1 MQDSLQ
7 ALIPDCLMAQQYG
20 LRMELL
26 RLAKQRLSSEQK
38 VEAYA
43 ALEKKISASIEQVAV
58 RRASIPKI
66 EYPEEL
72 PVSAKRAEIKAA
84 LLKTQVLVL
93 AGDTGSG
100 KTTQLP
106 KMCLELGFGAR
117 GLIGHTQPRRIAA
130 RAVAARIAD
139 ETNTPLGNAIGY
151 QVRFTDN
158 TEASTL
164 VKLMTDGIL
173 LAEIQQD
180 RFLNKYEV
188 LIIDEA
194 HERSLNIDFLL
205 GYLKQLLK
213 KRKDLKLIITSAT
226 IDVEKFS
233 QYFEGAPIV
242 SVSGRTFPVDILY
255 RPLESDEDE
264 ASEQSKPEGDPL
276 TGGILAALH
285 EIEALERKQK
295 QAPGDVLIF
304 LSGERDIRDLAIEL
318 RKQPLRNTEVLPLYA
333 RLTPAEQN
341 KIFAKHTGRRIVLST
356 NVAETSLTVPGIVYV
371 IDTGYARI
379 SRYSVQSKVQRLPI
393 ERISQASA
401 NQRAGRCG
409 RVSHGTCI
417 RLYGEEDFL
426 SRAEFT
432 DPEIQR
438 TNLSA
443 VILQML
449 MLRLGE
455 IESFPFLDKPEQ
467 KAINDGYKLLL
478 ELGAIDKARQI
489 SPIGRKMAAIPADPR
504 LGRMLIDAAARSCLQ
519 ELLIIVSALSVQDP
533 KESPPEKRQAAR
545 EQHQHFAHPESD
557 FLSWVL
563 LWDEYE
569 VQRQALNQNGLR
581 QYCKKHFL
589 SFMRMREWRETH
601 RQLHLTCQQLG
612 FKENR
617 RADARAADDE
627 INYEAVH
634 RAILNGSLN
643 QLGMKGD
650 DGQYNGSRG
659 RKFAI
664 FPSSVLARKGPKW
677 VVTGELI
684 ETSRLYATML
694 GRIEPKWAVEA
705 AGELVKRDYA
715 EAHWEK
721 SRGQVVA
728 FEKISLS
735 GLVLIEKQRVDFS
748 RIDPKLS
755 REIFIRE
762 ALVGLSL
769 NTRADFYAHN
779 LQMLEALRKEEEK
792 LRRPDII
799 VGEDQLFD
807 FYNSKIPVGICD
819 SRSLEHWL
827 NKETQQ
833 ERKHILHMT
842 KDDLL
847 HRDVEIDLAHYFP
860 DTTIIQNNPVAIAY
874 AFKPGSSDDGTFIDV
889 PVGILAQM
897 QLQDLDWMIPG
908 TIKERC
914 VLTLKG
920 LPKLLRK
927 QFIPVPDFVD
937 EFVQTLALSPS
948 AALPKES
955 LLTLLKDYAR
965 RKKNI
970 QLDLAELES
979 VELPPHLRPWIR
991 VLEDDGKTLAKGQ
1004 SLQSLQDKYCKGAI
1018 TTVAQGGKH
1027 PIERAGL
1034 CDWDFG
1040 PLPKTVL
1047 IDAKISVT
1055 RYPALVDHGDSVAI
1069 VLQETPQLADSLTRK
1084 GLVTLLIARSTQQK
1098 RVILDML
1105 KKLHKALTLKIAS
1118 VPSDFENEGLRA
1130 IYQLAFEIA
1139 LADIPED
1146 KDGFEALLNSG
1157 KSELI
1162 PTAERFT
1169 RLLRNIVEEAF
1180 ILRRELAAMQA
1191 PELRQTKRD
1200 IEAQLEDL
1208 FVPSYLSSTPAD
1220 YLLEYPRYLKAINMR
1235 LEKLPGQALKDAEY
1249 SNTINRLKDTVKKE
1263 AEAFRATNDALESL
1277 RWSIEELRVSVFA
1290 QTLGTR
1296 FPVSEKRITKR
1307 LDELRRLGLL
1317 GKAV

>member
-1 MQDSLQ
+1 MLDSLQ
-7 ALIPDCLMAQQYG
+7 ALIPDCLMAQQHG
-20 LRMELL
+20 LRMEFARL
-26 RLAKQRLSSEQK
+26 RKQRLSPEHTAQACT
-38 VEAYA
+38 V
-43 ALEKKISASIEQVAV
+43 LENKISASIELVAA
-58 RRASIPKI
+58 RRASIPQI
-66 EYPEEL
+66 EYPEAL
-72 PVSAKRAEIKAA
+72 PVSAKRDDIKAA
-84 LLKTQVLVL
+84 LLQSQVLVL

-130 RAVAARIAD
+130 RAVAARIAE
-139 ETNTPLGNAIGY
+139 ETGTPLGKTVGY
-151 QVRFTDN
+151 QVRFSDN
-158 TEASTL
+158 TEPGTL

-205 GYLKQLLK
+205 GYLKQLLH

-233 QYFEGAPIV
+233 QYFDDAPIV

-255 RPLESDEDE
+255 RPLESEDED
-264 ASEQSKPEGDPL
+264 SGEQSKPQGDPL
-276 TGGILAALH
+276 TLGIVGALH
-285 EIEALERKQK
+285 EIEALERKQR

-304 LSGERDIRDLAIEL
+304 LSGERDIRDLAVEL
-318 RKQPLRNTEVLPLYA
+318 RKQSLRNTEILPLYA

-341 KIFAKHTGRRIVLST
+341 RIFATHTGRRIVLST

-401 NQRAGRCG
+401 NQRSGRCG

-417 RLYGEEDFL
+417 RLYGEDDFL

-489 SPIGRKMAAIPADPR
+489 SPIGRKMATLPADPR
-504 LGRMLIDAAARSCLQ
+504 LGRMLIDAASRGCLQ
-519 ELLIIVSALSVQDP
+519 ELLIIVSGLSVQDP
-533 KESPPEKRQAAR
+533 RESPPEKRQAAR
-545 EQHQHFAHPESD
+545 EQHKYFAHPESD

-563 LWDEYE
+563 LWEEYE

-617 RADARAADDE
+617 RADSRAAEDE

-634 RAILNGSLN
+634 RAILSGSLN

-659 RKFAI
+659 RRFAI

-769 NTRADFYAHN
+769 NTRAHFYAHN
-779 LQMLEALRKEEEK
+779 LQMLEALRIDEEK

-807 FYNSKIPVGICD
+807 FYNGRIPVGICD

-827 NKETQQ
+827 KTEAQQ
-833 ERKHILHMT
+833 GHKDILHMN
-842 KDDLL
+842 KEDLL
-847 HRDVEIDLAHYFP
+847 HRDLDVDLAHYFP

-897 QLQDLDWMIPG
+897 RLQDLDWMIPG

-937 EFVQTLALSPS
+937 EFVQTLSLAPNS
-948 AALPKES
+948 AQPKES
-955 LLTLLKDYAR
+955 LLTLLKDFAR

-970 QLDLAELES
+970 QLELSELES
-979 VELPPHLRPWIR
+979 VVLPPHLRPWIR
-991 VLEDDGKTLAKGQ
+991 VLEEDGKTLAKGQ
-1004 SLQSLQDKYCKGAI
+1004 SLQALQDKYCTGAV
-1018 TTVAQGGKH
+1018 TTVAQGSSH
-1027 PIERAGL
+1027 PIERAEL
-1034 CDWDFG
+1034 RDWDFG
-1040 PLPKTVL
+1040 ALPKEIL
-1047 IDAKISVT
+1047 IDANISVI

-1069 VLQETPQLADSLTRK
+1069 VLQETGQLADSLTRK
-1084 GLVTLLIARSTQQK
+1084 GLVTLLIARSAAQK

-1105 KKLHKALTLKIAS
+1105 KKLHKALALKIAA

-1130 IYQLAFEIA
+1130 IYQLAFDIA
-1139 LADIPED
+1139 QTKLPED
-1146 KDGFEALLNSG
+1146 REGFERLLNDG

-1162 PTAERFT
+1162 PAAERFT
-1169 RLLRNIVEEAF
+1169 RLLSSIVDEAF
-1180 ILRRELAAMQA
+1180 ALRRQLAALQG
-1191 PELRQTKRD
+1191 PELSHAKRD
-1200 IEAQLEDL
+1200 ITAQLEGL
-1208 FVPSYLSSTPAD
+1208 FGPSYLSSTPAH

-1235 LEKLPGQALKDAEY
+1235 LEKLPGLAQKDSEYAL
-1249 SNTINRLKDTVKKE
+1249 NINKLQSVIEKE
-1263 AEAFRATNDALESL
+1263 IEASRVPNEALESL

-1296 FPVSEKRITKR
+1296 FPISEKRISKR

-1317 GKAV
+1317 TR

>member
-1 MQDSLQ
+1 MQDTLQ
-7 ALIPDCLMAQQYG
+7 SLIPCCLMGQQHG
-20 LRMELL
+20 LRMELA
-26 RLAKQRLSSEQK
+26 RLSKQGLSSEQK
-38 VEAYA
+38 TQAFAV
-43 ALEKKISASIEQVAV
+43 LEKKIAASIDMVAT
-58 RRASIPKI
+58 RRATIPSIQ
-66 EYPEEL
+66 YPEEL
-72 PVSAKRAEIKAA
+72 PVSAKRDVIKAA
-84 LLKTQVLVL
+84 LLKSQVLVL

-130 RAVAARIAD
+130 RAVAARIAE
-139 ETNTPLGNAIGY
+139 ETNTPLGETIGY

-158 TEASTL
+158 TDPNTL

-205 GYLKQLLK
+205 GYLKQLLR

-233 QYFEGAPIV
+233 SYFEGAPIV

-255 RPLESDEDE
+255 RPLESDEDDTNE
-264 ASEQSKPEGDPL
+264 LNKPQGDPL
-276 TGGILAALH
+276 TTGIFAALH
-285 EIEALERKQK
+285 EIEDLERKQK
-295 QAPGDVLIF
+295 KAPGDVLVF
-304 LSGERDIRDLAIEL
+304 LSGERDIRELAIEL
-318 RKQPLRNTEVLPLYA
+318 RKHPMRNTEVLPLYA

-341 KIFAKHTGRRIVLST
+341 KIFANHTGRRVVLST

-417 RLYGEEDFL
+417 RLYSEEDFQG
-426 SRAEFT
+426 RVEFT

-455 IESFPFLDKPEQ
+455 IENFPFLDQPEQ

-478 ELGAIDKARQI
+478 ELGAIDKSRQI
-489 SPIGRKMAAIPADPR
+489 SQIGRKMAAIPADPR
-504 LGRMLIDAAARSCLQ
+504 LGRMLIDAASRACLQ

-533 KESPPEKRQAAR
+533 RESPPEKRQAAR
-545 EQHQHFAHPESD
+545 EQHQNFAHPESD
-557 FLSWVL
+557 FLSWVI
-563 LWDEYE
+563 LWEEYE
-569 VQRQALNQNGLR
+569 AQRQALNQNGLR
-581 QYCKKHFL
+581 QFCKKHFL

-612 FKENR
+612 YKENR
-617 RADARAADDE
+617 RADSRAGIDE

-634 RAILNGSLN
+634 RAIISGSLN
-643 QLGMKGD
+643 QLGMKGE

-659 RKFAI
+659 RKFSI

-684 ETSRLYATML
+684 ETSRLFATML
-694 GRIEPKWAVEA
+694 GRMEPRWAVEA

-728 FEKISLS
+728 FEKISLA

-769 NTRADFYAHN
+769 NTKAAFYTHN

-807 FYNSKIPVGICD
+807 FYSSKIPVGICD

-827 NKETQQ
+827 KKEAQQ
-833 ERKHILHMT
+833 DRKNILHMT
-842 KDDLL
+842 KEELL
-847 HRDVEIDLAHYFP
+847 HRDVDIDLAHYFP

-897 QLQDLDWMIPG
+897 RLQDLDWMIPG

-914 VLTLKG
+914 ILTLKG
-920 LPKLLRK
+920 LPKLQRK

-937 EFVQTLALSPS
+937 DFVQILSLSPNS
-948 AALPKES
+948 PPPKES
-955 LLTLLKDYAR
+955 LLTLLKDFAR

-970 QLDLAELES
+970 QLDLAELEA
-979 VELPPHLRPWIR
+979 VELPPYLRPWIR
-991 VLEDDGKTLAKGQ
+991 VLDEDGKTLAKGQ
-1004 SLQSLQDKYCKGAI
+1004 SLQTLQDQYCKGAI
-1018 TTVAQGGKH
+1018 TAVAHDTNH
-1027 PIERAGL
+1027 PIERTEIR
-1034 CDWDFG
+1034 DWDFG
-1040 PLPKTVL
+1040 VLPKEVL
-1047 IDAKISVT
+1047 IDAKISVI
-1055 RYPALVDHGDSVAI
+1055 RFPALVDHGDSVAI
-1069 VLQETPQLADSLTRK
+1069 VLQETLQLADSLTRK
-1084 GLVTLLIARSTQQK
+1084 GLVTLLIARSAQQK
-1098 RVILDML
+1098 RAILEML
-1105 KKLHKALTLKIAS
+1105 KKLHKALALKIAS

-1139 LADIPED
+1139 QASIPRDREQ
-1146 KDGFEALLNSG
+1146 FEHLLNSG

-1162 PTAERFT
+1162 ATAERFT
-1169 RLLRNIVEEAF
+1169 RLLNEIVDQAF
-1180 ILRRELAAMQA
+1180 TLRRLLAGLPTTDFSKA
-1191 PELRQTKRD
+1191 KHD
-1200 IEAQLEDL
+1200 IEAQLEGL
-1208 FVPSYLSSTPAD
+1208 FAPAYLSNTPAD
-1220 YLLEYPRYLKAINMR
+1220 YLLEFPRYLKAINIR
-1235 LEKLPGQALKDAEY
+1235 LEKLPGQAQKDLEY
-1249 SNTINRLKDTVKKE
+1249 TNSINMLENIIRKE
-1263 AEAFRATNDALESL
+1263 IEESRVPSEALDSL
-1277 RWSIEELRVSVFA
+1277 RWSVEELRVSLFA
-1290 QTLGTR
+1290 QSLGTR
-1296 FPVSEKRITKR
+1296 YPISEKRISKR
-1307 LDELRRLGLL
+1307 LEELRRQGLL
-1317 GKAV
+1317 AR

>member
-7 ALIPDCLMAQQYG
+7 ALIPDCLMAQQHG
-20 LRMELL
+20 LRTELA
-26 RLAKQRLSSEQK
+26 RLGKQRLSAEQK
-38 VEAYA
+38 TQAFA
-43 ALEKKISASIEQVAV
+43 NLEKKITASIEAVAA
-58 RRASIPKI
+58 RRSTIPRI

-72 PVSAKRAEIKAA
+72 PVSAKRDEIKAA
-84 LLKTQVLVL
+84 LLKSQVLVL

-106 KMCLELGFGAR
+106 KMCLDLGFGAR

-130 RAVAARIAD
+130 RAVAARIAE
-139 ETNTPLGNAIGY
+139 ETNSTLGQAIGY

-158 TEASTL
+158 TEPNTL

-205 GYLKQLLK
+205 GYLKQLIH
-213 KRKDLKLIITSAT
+213 KRKDLKIIITSAT

-233 QYFEGAPIV
+233 QYFDGAPIV

-255 RPLESDEDE
+255 RPLESEEDE
-264 ASEQSKPEGDPL
+264 NGESSKAQSDPL
-276 TGGILAALH
+276 TTGIFSALH
-285 EIEALERKQK
+285 EIESLERKQK

-304 LSGERDIRDLAIEL
+304 LSGERDIRDLAGEL
-318 RKQPLRNTEVLPLYA
+318 RKQPMRNTEILPLYA

-341 KIFAKHTGRRIVLST
+341 RIFAKHTGRRIVLST

-379 SRYSVQSKVQRLPI
+379 SRYSVASKVQRLPI

-401 NQRAGRCG
+401 NQRSGRCG

-417 RLYGEEDFL
+417 RLYSEEDFV
-426 SRAEFT
+426 SRTEFT

-455 IESFPFLDKPEQ
+455 IENFPFLDKPEQ

-489 SPIGRKMAAIPADPR
+489 SAVGRKMAAIPADPR
-504 LGRMLIDAAARSCLQ
+504 LGRMLIEAASRGCLQ

-533 KESPPEKRQAAR
+533 KESPPDKRQAAR
-545 EQHQHFAHPESD
+545 EQHQQFAHPESD
-557 FLSWVL
+557 FLTWVV
-563 LWDEYE
+563 LWEEYE
-569 VQRQALNQNGLR
+569 DQRQALKQNGLR

-617 RADARAADDE
+617 RGDARAAIDE

-634 RAILNGSLN
+634 RAILSGSLN

-650 DGQYNGSRG
+650 DGQYSGSRG
-659 RKFAI
+659 RKFSI

-684 ETSRLYATML
+684 ETSRLFATML
-694 GRIEPKWAVEA
+694 GRIDPKWAVEA

-728 FEKISLS
+728 FEKISLF

-769 NTRADFYAHN
+769 KTRADFYNHN
-779 LQMLEALRKEEEK
+779 LRMLEALRKEEEK

-827 NKETQQ
+827 KKEAQQ
-833 ERKHILHMT
+833 ERKHVLHMS
-842 KDDLL
+842 KEDLL
-847 HRDVEIDLAHYFP
+847 HRDVDVDLAHYFP
-860 DTTIIQNNPVAIAY
+860 DSSIIQNNPVAIAY
-874 AFKPGSSDDGTFIDV
+874 AFKPGSSDDGTFVDV

-897 QLQDLDWMIPG
+897 RLQDLDWMIPG

-914 VLTLKG
+914 ILTLKG

-937 EFVQTLALSPS
+937 EFVSLLALSPNS
-948 AALPKES
+948 PPPKES
-955 LLTLLKDYAR
+955 LLTLLKDFAR

-970 QLDLAELES
+970 QLDLDELES
-979 VELPPHLRPWIR
+979 IELPAHLRPWIR
-991 VLEDDGKTLAKGQ
+991 VLDDDGKTLDRGQ
-1004 SLQSLQDKYCKGAI
+1004 SLQALQDKYCKGAI
-1018 TTVAQGGKH
+1018 TALAQGANH
-1027 PIERAGL
+1027 PIERTEIR
-1034 CDWDFG
+1034 DWDFG
-1040 PLPKTVL
+1040 DLPKELL
-1047 IDAKISVT
+1047 IDSKISVT

-1069 VLQETPQLADSLTRK
+1069 VLQETPQLADKLTRK
-1084 GLVTLLIARSTQQK
+1084 GLIPLLIARSAQQK
-1098 RVILDML
+1098 RTILDML
-1105 KKLHKALTLKIAS
+1105 KKLHKALSLKIAS
-1118 VPSDFENEGLRA
+1118 VPSDFENEGMRA

-1139 LADIPED
+1139 EAKIPRD
-1146 KDGFEALLNSG
+1146 RNAFEALLNSG

-1169 RLLRNIVEEAF
+1169 RLLRNIVDEAF
-1180 ILRRELAAMQA
+1180 ALRRQLTSLQA
-1191 PELRQTKRD
+1191 PELSQSKRD
-1200 IEAQLEDL
+1200 IEQQLERL
-1208 FVPSYLSSTPAD
+1208 FMPSYLSSTPAN
-1220 YLLEYPRYLKAINMR
+1220 YLIEYPRYLKAINMR
-1235 LEKLPGQALKDAEY
+1235 LEKLPGQIQKDIDY
-1249 SNTINRLKDTVKKE
+1249 SNSINNLHAIIQKE
-1263 AEAFRATNDALESL
+1263 IEASRVPNEALEEL
-1277 RWSIEELRVSVFA
+1277 RWSIEELRVSLFA
-1290 QTLGTR
+1290 QTLGTKA
-1296 FPVSEKRITKR
+1296 PISEKRITKR
-1307 LDELRRLGLL
+1307 IDELRRLGLL
-1317 GKAV
+1317 AR

>member
-7 ALIPDCLMAQQYG
+7 ALIPDCLMAQQHG
-20 LRMELL
+20 LRMALA
-26 RLAKQRLSSEQK
+26 RIAKQQPGAQRVQARADLENK
-38 VEAYA
+38 IA
-43 ALEKKISASIEQVAV
+43 ASKDQVAQ
-58 RRASIPKI
+58 RRASIPPI
-66 EYPEEL
+66 EYPETL
-72 PVSAKRAEIKAA
+72 PVSAKRDEIKAA
-84 LLKTQVLVL
+84 LLASQVLVL

-106 KMCLELGFGAR
+106 KICLDLGFGAR

-130 RAVAARIAD
+130 RAVAARIAE
-139 ETNTPLGNAIGY
+139 ETNTALGKTIGY
-151 QVRFTDN
+151 QVRFTDS
-158 TEASTL
+158 TEANTL

-188 LIIDEA
+188 IIIDEA

-205 GYLKQLLK
+205 GYLKQLLR

-233 QYFEGAPIV
+233 QYFDSAPIV
-242 SVSGRTFPVDILY
+242 SVAGRTFPVDILY
-255 RPLESDEDE
+255 RPLENEEEDSDL
-264 ASEQSKPEGDPL
+264 SKPQGDPL
-276 TGGILAALH
+276 TTGILSALT
-285 EIEALERKQK
+285 EIEALEREQK
-295 QAPGDVLIF
+295 KGPGDVLIF

-318 RKQPLRNTEVLPLYA
+318 RKQTLRNTDVLPLYA

-341 KIFAKHTGRRIVLST
+341 KIFASHTGRRIVLST

-417 RLYGEEDFL
+417 RLYAEDDYQ

-455 IESFPFLDKPEQ
+455 IEAFPFLDKPEQ

-478 ELGAIDKARQI
+478 ELGAIDKERQI
-489 SPIGRKMAAIPADPR
+489 SAIGRKMAAIPADPR
-504 LGRMLIDAAARSCLQ
+504 LGRMLIEAASRGCLQ
-519 ELLIIVSALSVQDP
+519 ELLIIVSALGVQDP
-533 KESPPEKRQAAR
+533 RESPPEKRQAAR
-545 EQHQHFAHPESD
+545 EQHQYFAHPESD

-563 LWDEYE
+563 LWEEYE
-569 VQRQALNQNGLR
+569 TQRQALRQTGLR

-617 RADARAADDE
+617 RADSHAIIDE
-627 INYEAVH
+627 VNYEAIH
-634 RAILNGSLN
+634 RAILSGSLN

-694 GRIEPKWAVEA
+694 GRIAPHWAVEA
-705 AGELVKRDYA
+705 AGALVKRDYA

-728 FEKISLS
+728 FEKISLF
-735 GLVLIEKQRVDFS
+735 GLTLIEKQRVDFS

-762 ALVGLSL
+762 ALVGLNL
-769 NTRADFYAHN
+769 KTRADFYTHN
-779 LQMLEALRKEEEK
+779 LQMLEALRSDEEK

-807 FYNSKIPVGICD
+807 FYNGKIPVGICD
-819 SRSLEHWL
+819 TRTLEHWL
-827 NKETQQ
+827 KKEAQ
-833 ERKHILHMT
+833 EGNKHILHMS

-847 HRDVEIDLAHYFP
+847 HRSVDVDLAHYFP

-897 QLQDLDWMIPG
+897 RLQDLDWMIPG
-908 TIKERC
+908 TITERC

-927 QFIPVPDFVD
+927 QFIPVPDFAD
-937 EFVQTLALSPS
+937 EFVRTLALSPS
-948 AALPKES
+948 AAPPKES
-955 LLTLLKDYAR
+955 LLALLRDFAR

-970 QLDLAELES
+970 QLDLDDLEA

-991 VLEDDGKTLAKGQ
+991 VLDDDGKTLAKGQ
-1004 SLQSLQDKYCKGAI
+1004 SLQVLQDKYCKGAI
-1018 TTVAQGGKH
+1018 TAVAQGVNH
-1027 PIERAGL
+1027 PLERTEL
-1034 CDWDFG
+1034 RDWDFG
-1040 PLPKTVL
+1040 PLPKELV

-1084 GLVTLLIARSTQQK
+1084 GLVTLLIARSAQQK
-1098 RVILDML
+1098 RVILDMI
-1105 KKLHKALTLKIAS
+1105 KKLHKTMALKISS

-1130 IYQLAFEIA
+1130 VYQLAFEMGQA
-1139 LADIPED
+1139 PIPENREE
-1146 KDGFEALLNSG
+1146 FEHLLNRG
-1157 KSELI
+1157 KSELV

-1169 RLLRNIVEEAF
+1169 RLLHNIVEEAF
-1180 ILRRELAAMQA
+1180 SLRRQLAALQA
-1191 PELRQTKRD
+1191 PDLSYAKQD
-1200 IEAQLEDL
+1200 ISAQLEAL
-1208 FVPSYLSSTPAD
+1208 FAPSYLSSTPAD

-1235 LEKLPGQALKDAEY
+1235 LDKLPGQVQKDAEY
-1249 SNTINRLKDTVKKE
+1249 SNSINELQCVIQKEIDTS
-1263 AEAFRATNDALESL
+1263 RGPNQALVEL
-1277 RWSIEELRVSVFA
+1277 RWSVEELRVSVFA

-1296 FPVSEKRITKR
+1296 SPISEKRIIKR
-1307 LDELRRLGLL
+1307 LDELRRSGRL
-1317 GKAV
+1317 AR

>member
-7 ALIPDCLMAQQYG
+7 ALIPNCLMAQQHG
-20 LRMELL
+20 LRMELA
-26 RLAKQRLSSEQK
+26 RLAKLPQPSEKRAQ
-38 VEAYA
+38 AYA
-43 ALEKKISASIEQVAV
+43 TLEKKIAASTEQVAA
-58 RRASIPKI
+58 RRASIPLI
-66 EYPEEL
+66 EYPEAL
-72 PVSAKRAEIKAA
+72 PVSAMREEIKTA
-84 LLKTQVLVL
+84 LLDSQVLVL

-130 RAVAARIAD
+130 RAVAARIA
-139 ETNTPLGNAIGY
+139 EEINTPLGKSIGY

-205 GYLKQLLK
+205 GYLQQLLR

-233 QYFEGAPIV
+233 QYFAGAPVV
-242 SVSGRTFPVDILY
+242 SVAGRTFPVDILY
-255 RPLESDEDE
+255 RPLEREEDDSTE
-264 ASEQSKPEGDPL
+264 SNKPQGDPL
-276 TGGILAALH
+276 SNAIITALH

-304 LSGERDIRDLAIEL
+304 LSGERDIRDLALEL
-318 RKQPLRNTEVLPLYA
+318 RKQPMRNTEVLPLYA

-341 KIFAKHTGRRIVLST
+341 KIFATHTGRRIVLST

-379 SRYSVQSKVQRLPI
+379 SRYSIQSKVQRLPI

-401 NQRAGRCG
+401 NQRSGRCG

-417 RLYGEEDFL
+417 RLYGEDDFL

-449 MLRLGE
+449 MLRLGD

-504 LGRMLIDAAARSCLQ
+504 LGRMLIDAAARACLQ

-533 KESPPEKRQAAR
+533 RESPPEKRQAAR

-563 LWDEYE
+563 LWEEYE
-569 VQRQALNQNGLR
+569 AQRQALNQNGLR
-581 QYCKKHFL
+581 QFCKKHFL

-617 RADARAADDE
+617 RADARAAEDE

-634 RAILNGSLN
+634 RAILSGSLN

-659 RKFAI
+659 RRFAI

-728 FEKISLS
+728 FEKISLF

-769 NTRADFYAHN
+769 KTRADFYAHN

-807 FYNSKIPVGICD
+807 FYNGKIPVAICD

-827 NKETQQ
+827 KKESQQ
-833 ERKHILHMT
+833 GRKNILHMT
-842 KDDLL
+842 KEDLL
-847 HRDVEIDLAHYFP
+847 HRDVDVDLAHYFP

-874 AFKPGSSDDGTFIDV
+874 AFKPGSNDDGTFIDL

-897 QLQDLDWMIPG
+897 RLQDLDWMIPG

-920 LPKLLRK
+920 LPKMLRK

-937 EFVQTLALSPS
+937 EFVETLSLSPNS
-948 AALPKES
+948 ALPEAS
-955 LLTLLKDYAR
+955 LLTLLKDFAR

-991 VLEDDGKTLAKGQ
+991 VLDEDGKTLAKGQ
-1004 SLQSLQDKYCKGAI
+1004 SLQALQDKYCKGAI
-1018 TTVAQGGKH
+1018 TAVAQGTTH
-1027 PIERAGL
+1027 PIERAEL
-1034 CDWDFG
+1034 RDWDFG
-1040 PLPKTVL
+1040 SLPKEVL
-1047 IDAKISVT
+1047 IDAKISVI

-1069 VLQETPQLADSLTRK
+1069 VLQETPQLADSLSRK
-1084 GLVTLLIARSTQQK
+1084 GLITLLIARSAQQK
-1098 RVILDML
+1098 RAILDML
-1105 KKLHKALTLKIAS
+1105 KKLHKTLTLKIAS

-1130 IYQLAFEIA
+1130 IYQLAFDIA
-1139 LADIPED
+1139 QASIPENL
-1146 KDGFEALLNSG
+1146 DGFERLLNSG

-1169 RLLRNIVEEAF
+1169 RLLRNIVDEAF
-1180 ILRRELAAMQA
+1180 ALRRQLAAVQA
-1191 PELRQTKRD
+1191 PEFSQAKRD
-1200 IEAQLEDL
+1200 ITAQLEAL

-1220 YLLEYPRYLKAINMR
+1220 YLLEYPRYLKAITMR
-1235 LEKLPGQALKDAEY
+1235 LEKLPGQVQKDAEY
-1249 SNTINRLKDTVKKE
+1249 TININKLQDVIRKE
-1263 AEAFRATNDALESL
+1263 IEASRVPNEALVNL
-1277 RWSIEELRVSVFA
+1277 RWSIEELRVSIFA

-1296 FPVSEKRITKR
+1296 FPISEKRITKR
-1307 LDELRRLGLL
+1307 LDELRRLGRL
-1317 GKAV
+1317 